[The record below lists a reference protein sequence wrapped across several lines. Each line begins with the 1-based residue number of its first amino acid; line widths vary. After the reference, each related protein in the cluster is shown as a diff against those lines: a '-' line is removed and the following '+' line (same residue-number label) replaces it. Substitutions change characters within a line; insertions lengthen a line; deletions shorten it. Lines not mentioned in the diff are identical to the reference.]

1 MLSASPV
8 KQTRTRIQ
16 THRVQPADRASIL
29 MLPEPRLALRVTL
42 ARLQMGLQHVWH
54 ASLVSMWTSMR
65 GQSALTASRGVL
77 IWTSRLQHH
86 VHHAKLASTQET
98 RRYVKHV
105 LLASVATMT
114 VQAATTA
121 LPVRCLRPLAL
132 THAPTASLAELQTQL
147 AALSV
152 LSVRLER
159 SPRRVLRHAMYVRM
173 GTRMLTQ
180 TRLQR
185 VQYSTQH

>member
-1 MLSASPV
+1 MEAIFR
-8 KQTRTRIQ
+8 Q
-16 THRVQPADRASIL
+16 
-29 MLPEPRLALRVTL
+29 
-42 ARLQMGLQHVWH
+42 QH
-54 ASLVSMWTSMR
+54 A
-65 GQSALTASRGVL
+65 
-77 IWTSRLQHH
+77 
-86 VHHAKLASTQET
+86 E
-98 RRYVKHV
+98 HV
-105 LLASVATMT
+105 LLASVATMM

-159 SPRRVLRHAMYVRM
+159 SPRRVLRHAMHVRM